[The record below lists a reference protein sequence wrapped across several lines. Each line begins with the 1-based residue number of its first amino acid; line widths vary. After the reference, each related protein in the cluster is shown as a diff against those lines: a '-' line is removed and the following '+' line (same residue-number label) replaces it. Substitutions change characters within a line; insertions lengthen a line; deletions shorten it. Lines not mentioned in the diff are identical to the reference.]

1 MSVDCKRRRPVLV
14 VAGVAVL
21 AWCASS
27 ARAQSPQAPPA
38 GASRGAAA
46 VSSTAA
52 SPSPITPT
60 VSDPML
66 TPPPPAPMQIASWDD
81 ALARI
86 RSQSPDYLS
95 AAQAVERAKAQ
106 KELAWSVVL
115 PFVNGQATYTHELL
129 PPLRANIGGVSIV
142 TPPPDVWTVGA
153 TASWSIVNPRGI
165 YGIGTAARAVD
176 AATLTFADARRQIAE
191 AIVSTML
198 ATLAAERT
206 AELNRVGLRAAL
218 ERAALTHARLQFG
231 QGTEVDVDRAD
242 EDVAAARALVVSG
255 DETLRQAW
263 EALGVALGSRTPT
276 SAPGDLDLGRFE
288 DAVAR
293 TCRLNDDI
301 ERRPDVASSRER
313 VAVAER
319 TVHDAELQFAP
330 SLGVN
335 AQAQYSNEP
344 VLAPNGVIALEGV
357 LSVPIYEG
365 GSRFA
370 ALRDAHAALEQARQ
384 ALASTEL
391 HAIVSSAQAQRAVGV
406 LQATRD
412 DAQAERDLAARVD
425 RRVRDGYA
433 RGLGTSL
440 DLVVSGQALRQ
451 SEINLALLEFQVAQA
466 RADAVLANAECV
478 Y

>member
-1 MSVDCKRRRPVLV
+1 MSVDYKRRRLV
-14 VAGVAVL
+14 PLMAGVAVL
-21 AWCASS
+21 EWLASS
-27 ARAQSPQAPPA
+27 ARAQPPPGTSRSAPP
-38 GASRGAAA
+38 

-52 SPSPITPT
+52 PPSLAPAI
-60 VSDPML
+60 SDAML
-66 TPPPPAPMQIASWDD
+66 TPPPAAPMQIASWED
-81 ALARI
+81 ALTTI

-142 TPPPDVWTVGA
+142 TPPPNVWTVGA
-153 TASWSIVNPRGI
+153 SASWSIINPRGI
-165 YGIGTAARAVD
+165 YGIGTAARGVD

-198 ATLAAERT
+198 ATLAGDRT
-206 AELNRVGLRAAL
+206 AALNRVGLRAAL

-231 QGTEVDVDRAD
+231 QGTEVDVDRSD

-255 DETLRQAW
+255 DETLRQAR
-263 EALGVALGSRTPT
+263 EALGVALGSRTPV

-293 TCRLNDDI
+293 TCRLNEDI
-301 ERRPDVASSRER
+301 ERRPDVAAARER

-335 AQAQYSNEP
+335 AQAEYSNEP
-344 VLAPNGVIALEGV
+344 VLAPNGIIAVEGV
-357 LSVPIYEG
+357 LNVPIYEG

-384 ALASTEL
+384 ALVSTDL
-391 HAIVSSAQAQRAVGV
+391 HAIVSFAQAQRAVGV

-412 DAQAERDLAARVD
+412 QTQTERDLAARVD
-425 RRVRDGYA
+425 GRVRDGYA

-451 SEINLALLEFQVAQA
+451 ADINLALLEFQVAQA
-466 RADAVLANAECV
+466 RADAILANAECV

>member
-1 MSVDCKRRRPVLV
+1 MSVDRRRRRLVLEM
-14 VAGVAVL
+14 AGVALL
-21 AWCASS
+21 ASYASS
-27 ARAQSPQAPPA
+27 ARAQPPPA
-38 GASRGAAA
+38 GATPGAPA
-46 VSSTAA
+46 VASTSA
-52 SPSPITPT
+52 SPGPLKPA

-66 TPPPPAPMQIASWDD
+66 APPPSAPMQIASWED
-81 ALARI
+81 ALAKI

-142 TPPPDVWTVGA
+142 TPPPNVWTVGA

-165 YGIGTAARAVD
+165 YGIGTADRSVD
-176 AATLTFADARRQIAE
+176 AAALTFADERRQIAE
-191 AIVSTML
+191 ALVSTML
-198 ATLAAERT
+198 ATLAAER
-206 AELNRVGLRAAL
+206 ASELNRVGLRAAL

-255 DETLRQAW
+255 DETLRQAR
-263 EALGVALGSRTPT
+263 EALGVALGSRTPI
-276 SAPGDLDLGRFE
+276 SAPGGLDLGRFE

-293 TCRLNDDI
+293 TCRLNEDI
-301 ERRPDVASSRER
+301 ERRPDVAASRER

-357 LSVPIYEG
+357 LNVPIYEG

-384 ALASTEL
+384 ALALTEL
-391 HAIVSSAQAQRAVGV
+391 HAVVSSAQAQRAVGV

-425 RRVRDGYA
+425 GRVRDGYA

-451 SEINLALLEFQVAQA
+451 ADINLALLEFQVAQA
-466 RADAVLANAECV
+466 RADAILANAECV

>member
-1 MSVDCKRRRPVLV
+1 MSVDCKKRRLVLV
-14 VAGVAVL
+14 VAGAAVL
-21 AWCASS
+21 ALYAASLQAQARP
-27 ARAQSPQAPPA
+27 ARASPAA
-38 GASRGAAA
+38 YAAA
-46 VSSTAA
+46 SASA
-52 SPSPITPT
+52 SPAPVTPT

-66 TPPPPAPMQIASWDD
+66 APPPPAPMQIASWED
-81 ALARI
+81 ALTQI

-106 KELAWSVVL
+106 KDLAWSVVL

-153 TASWSIVNPRGI
+153 AASWSIVNPRGI
-165 YGIGTAARAVD
+165 YGIGTAERGVD
-176 AATLTFADARRQIAE
+176 AAKLTFADARRQIAE
-191 AIVSTML
+191 AVVSTML
-198 ATLAAERT
+198 ATLAAERA

-242 EDVAAARALVVSG
+242 EDVAASRALVVSG
-255 DETLRQAW
+255 DETLRQAR
-263 EALGVALGSRTPT
+263 EALGVALGSRTPVA
-276 SAPGDLDLGRFE
+276 APGALDLGRFE

-293 TCRLNDDI
+293 TCRLNEDI
-301 ERRPDVASSRER
+301 ERRPDVAAARTR

-319 TVHDAELQFAP
+319 TVHDAELQFVP

-344 VLAPNGVIALEGV
+344 VLAPNGIIALEGV
-357 LSVPIYEG
+357 LNVPIYEG

-384 ALASTEL
+384 ALVSTEL
-391 HAIVSSAQAQRAVGV
+391 RAIVSSAQAQRAVGV

-412 DAQAERDLAARVD
+412 DAQVERDLAARVD
-425 RRVRDGYA
+425 GRVRDGYG

-451 SEINLALLEFQVAQA
+451 ADINLALLEFQVAQA
-466 RADAVLANAECV
+466 RADAILANAECV